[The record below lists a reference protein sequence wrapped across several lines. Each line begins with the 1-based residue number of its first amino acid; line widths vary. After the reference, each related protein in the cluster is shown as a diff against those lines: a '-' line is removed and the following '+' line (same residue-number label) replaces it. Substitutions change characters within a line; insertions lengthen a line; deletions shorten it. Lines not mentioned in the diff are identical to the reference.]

1 MSMEG
6 EDYNASYGYDDEYL
20 DDGGAIVILEEFSPP
35 DGGGIGG
42 GAFQIF
48 LVAAYSVI
56 CCLGILG
63 NGLVI
68 FVAAFQVKKTVNTVW
83 FVNLAVAD
91 FLFNLFL
98 PFHIAYVAL
107 GYHWAFGT
115 ALCKLSNFLLHH
127 NMHTSVFLLVAI
139 SADRCVAVLL
149 PVWSQNHR
157 SVRLVCV
164 ACVAIWVLAS
174 LLSVPSL
181 VFRDTV
187 LAHGK
192 IVCFSNFS
200 LAGSAHPHPSSLHPH
215 SGSPHP
221 HTGSPPA
228 GSRWHLAVGA
238 LRFLCGFLIPVV
250 AITACYATI
259 VCKLRRNRMARTGKP
274 FRVILTIIVTFF
286 LCWCPYQTL
295 CLLELRHAAVPAPV
309 FTLGLPLATVLAIA
323 NSCMNPILYAFM
335 GQDFKKFRVALFSR
349 LANALSED
357 AGQSPDHSH
366 RNSTR
371 MSSIN
376 ERSSRNEK
384 ETSML

>member
-1 MSMEG
+1 MDG
-6 EDYNASYGYDDEYL
+6 EDDNASYFYEDDYL
-20 DDGGAIVILEEFSPP
+20 NGSEAIVILEEFQSP
-35 DGGGIGG
+35 DGGG
-42 GAFQIF
+42 GAFRIF

-68 FVAAFQVKKTVNTVW
+68 FVAAFQVKKTVNTIW

-91 FLFNLFL
+91 LLFNLFL

-139 SADRCVAVLL
+139 SVDRCVAVVL

-157 SVRLVCV
+157 SVRLVCA
-164 ACVAIWVLAS
+164 ACVAIWALAS

-192 IVCFSNFS
+192 VVCFSNFS
-200 LAGSAHPHPSSLHPH
+200 PEHHPHP
-215 SGSPHP
+215 
-221 HTGSPPA
+221 GSPPPGA
-228 GSRWHLAVGA
+228 RWHLAVGA
-238 LRFLCGFLIPVV
+238 LRFLCGFLIPAV
-250 AITACYATI
+250 AITACYVTI
-259 VCKLRRNRMARTGKP
+259 VCKLRRNRLARTRKP
-274 FRVILTIIVTFF
+274 FRVILSIIITFF

-295 CLLELRHAAVPAPV
+295 YLLELRHSAVPTAV

-335 GQDFKKFRVALFSR
+335 GQDFKKFRGAFFSR

-371 MSSIN
+371 MSSVN

-384 ETSML
+384 ETGMF